1 MAVRTMVH
9 IDEELCDG
17 CGLCIPGCAEGAL
30 QIVDGKAK
38 LVSDIY
44 CDGLGA
50 CLGECPLGA
59 ITMIERDAEDF
70 DEEAVEQRLKNL
82 VATTG
87 ETEPAKENVEEKPEH
102 DHHGCPSSISQFFG
116 EEDAHAKES
125 GQEETGVISSTLKNW
140 PVQIALAP
148 PVTPYFDGADLMI
161 AADCAPFAYAEFHRE
176 MLDGKVVLIGCPKLD
191 DMEFYLQ
198 KLTQIFAGNDIKSV
212 ETVFMEVPCC
222 SGIVQVV
229 DLALGQSGK
238 EIETIYTRVG
248 IKGDLLDRQIKAVGH
263 TEAPSAGA
271 PA

>member
-50 CLGECPLGA
+50 CLGECPLDA
-59 ITMIERDAEDF
+59 ITMIEREAEDF
-70 DEEAVEQRLKNL
+70 DEEAVGQHIKNL
-82 VATTG
+82 TAAAD
-87 ETEPAKENVEEKPEH
+87 ETEPVKEGVEEKPVE
-102 DHHGCPSSISQFFG
+102 DHLGCPGSLSQSFG
-116 EEDAHAKES
+116 KEDATAAGS
-125 GQEETGVISSTLKNW
+125 GHEEAGEISSRLGNW

-148 PVTPYFDGADLMI
+148 PVAPYFDGADLMI
-161 AADCAPFAYAEFHRE
+161 AADCAPFAYAEFHRK

-198 KLTQIFAGNDIKSV
+198 KLTQMFAGNDVKSV
-212 ETVFMEVPCC
+212 EVVFMEVPCC

-229 DLALGQSGK
+229 DLALQQSGK
-238 EIETIYTRVG
+238 DIETIYTRVG
-248 IKGDLLDRQIKAVGH
+248 IKGDLLDRQIKSVGH
-263 TEAPSAGA
+263 TEVPSAGA
-271 PA
+271 TA

>member
-17 CGLCIPGCAEGAL
+17 CGLCVPGCAEGAL
-30 QIVDGKAK
+30 QIIDGKAK

-70 DEEAVEQRLKNL
+70 DEEAVEQHIKNL
-82 VATTG
+82 SAATD
-87 ETEPAKENVEEKPEH
+87 EAKSSQESVVEEPEH
-102 DHHGCPSSISQFFG
+102 VHLGCPGSLSQSFG
-116 EEDAHAKES
+116 EEDVPATNS
-125 GQEETGVISSTLKNW
+125 GQEETGEVTSRLRNW

-148 PVTPYFDGADLMI
+148 PVAPYFDGADLMI
-161 AADCAPFAYAEFHRE
+161 AADCAPFAYAEFHRK

-212 ETVFMEVPCC
+212 EIVFMEVPCC
-222 SGIVQVV
+222 SGLVQVV
-229 DLALGQSGK
+229 DLALDKSGK
-238 EIETIYTRVG
+238 DIETIYTRVG
-248 IKGDLLDRQIKAVGH
+248 IKGELLDRRIKAVGH

-271 PA
+271 PV

>member
-17 CGLCIPGCAEGAL
+17 CGLCVPGCAEGAL

-38 LVSDIY
+38 LASDIY

-82 VATTG
+82 AAAPG
-87 ETEPAKENVEEKPEH
+87 KTEPAKENVEEMPEE
-102 DHHGCPSSISQFFG
+102 DHPGCPGSLSQFFG
-116 EEDAHAKES
+116 EREPSAQES
-125 GQEETGVISSTLKNW
+125 SQEEAGEISSRLKNW

-148 PVTPYFDGADLMI
+148 PVAPYFDGADLMI
-161 AADCAPFAYAEFHRE
+161 AADCAPFAYAEFHRK

-198 KLTQIFAGNDIKSV
+198 KLTQIFAGNNIKSV

-222 SGIVQVV
+222 SGLVQVV
-229 DLALGQSGK
+229 DLALGQSG
-238 EIETIYTRVG
+238 ENIETIYTRVG
-248 IKGDLLDRQIKAVGH
+248 IKGDLLDRRIKAVGH
-263 TEAPSAGA
+263 TEAQSVGV